1 MFVCYTSFNKV
12 KSARSFAAELVNEKL
27 AACVQVVPKVMS
39 VYLWDGGVQ
48 EDEEVLLIIKTSDDR
63 VEELAEYIEKHHP
76 YELPEFV
83 AVEASDG
90 SERYLDWVDE
100 VTLAEE

>member
-63 VEELAEYIEKHHP
+63 VEELAE
-76 YELPEFV
+76 
-83 AVEASDG
+83 
-90 SERYLDWVDE
+90 
-100 VTLAEE
+100 

>member
-76 YELPEFV
+76 YESPEFV